1 VDPETLASAAFWSE
15 SFADEPLSDLAS
27 ALDMEG
33 GNAMPVVFV
42 GPGAP
47 GSLVLEG
54 RSVPVSVV
62 GRANAFP
69 GIVSNH
75 PLVVASAEAIEQA
88 LAGTI
93 DPLRGSSAS
102 TQFWIKGDTRE
113 ALRAIAGL
121 EFQPDLVLTA
131 EDVADIPYIAAVI
144 ASFVI
149 LRVLALVA
157 AALVII
163 VMLMYLQVRQRDE
176 AVSYALSIR
185 MGMTE
190 PSHRRALVMETGTML
205 GSSFILG
212 VGLALWAAFLVLP
225 LLDPLSSTPPRPLF
239 VVPLLAATLALLA
252 LALVSSLGGLLAI
265 RKARAT
271 HIGEVLR
278 LAE

>member
-1 VDPETLASAAFWSE
+1 
-15 SFADEPLSDLAS
+15 
-27 ALDMEG
+27 M
-33 GNAMPVVFV
+33 
-42 GPGAP
+42 
-47 GSLVLEG
+47 EG

-62 GRANAFP
+62 GRAIAFP

-75 PLVVASAEAIEQA
+75 PLVVASAKAIEHA
-88 LAGTI
+88 FAGTF
-93 DPLRGSSAS
+93 DPLRESSAS

-121 EFQPDLVLTA
+121 QFQPDLVLTA

-157 AALVII
+157 AALVVI
-163 VMLMYLQVRQRDE
+163 VMLMYLQARQRGE

-190 PSHRRALVMETGTML
+190 PSHRHALVMETGTML
-205 GSSFILG
+205 GSSFLLG
-212 VGLALWAAFLVLP
+212 VGLALWAALLVLP

-252 LALVSSLGGLLAI
+252 LALVSWLGSLLAI

-271 HIGEVLR
+271 QIGEVLR